1 MHFELLNAS
10 EGAGSTNVVA
20 MPDIAQSLPFC
31 ILLSALGGAI
41 EVAAT
46 AVLAHR
52 EADERKTG
60 KEWGKVAQLMALGCN
75 VALQL
80 VSSIIGNLFS
90 TWYGP
95 VSIVGPIF
103 LSSQLLANM
112 LVFGWLLGLE
122 SFNKDMRIGTYV
134 VVTAVAL
141 LPIVGP
147 TAQDSEDLQELLS
160 TLPSVIW
167 TCINVGSMF
176 VGTAC
181 LLTIDIANLKQSYR
195 MLLLL
200 IVRATAFTVNLT
212 VSKVFVLNVSTAL
225 LAASVLLKVISGA
238 IITYAL
244 VIQSTAVPQ
253 AIFAPLNASA
263 LIFVNAVTGMLIWQD
278 YLVVSSWVGYGCVFV
293 QLVLGNY
300 LLLGDEI
307 DLLSPENRR
316 FGRQEMLRRTGILRL
331 KTRKNEEIQTVANS
345 NYNMFEGE
353 VDDLD
358 CTGEVGDVSGRRARL
373 STTREAWSSVY
384 FSQNDMNHSL
394 HRPTNNI
401 RRTIFAIDGTPSNS
415 FPSSGMC

>member
-1 MHFELLNAS
+1 
-10 EGAGSTNVVA
+10 
-20 MPDIAQSLPFC
+20 MPDIAQSLPIC
-31 ILLSALGGAI
+31 ILLSALGGAV
-41 EVAAT
+41 EVTAT
-46 AVLAHR
+46 AVLAYR
-52 EADERKTG
+52 EADERRTG
-60 KEWGKVAQLMALGCN
+60 KEWGKLAQLTALGCN

-80 VSSIIGNLFS
+80 VSSVVGNLFA

-95 VSIVGPIF
+95 ISIVGPIF

-134 VVTAVAL
+134 VVTAVVL

-147 TAQDSEDLQELLS
+147 TAQDGQNIEELLS
-160 TLPSVIW
+160 TLPSLVW
-167 TCINVGSMF
+167 TCLNVGSMF

-181 LLTIDIANLKQSYR
+181 LLLLDITNLKQSYR
-195 MLLLL
+195 MVLLL

-225 LAASVLLKVISGA
+225 LTVSILLKVTSGG

-244 VIQSTAVPQ
+244 VLQSTNVSQ

-300 LLLGDEI
+300 LLLGEEI

-316 FGRQEMLRRTGILRL
+316 FGRQEMLRRTGILRI
-331 KTRKNEEIQTVANS
+331 KRREGEGEETQVDT

-353 VDDLD
+353 VGDLD
-358 CTGEVGDVSGRRARL
+358 GERGGVPGTIMDRRALL
-373 STTREAWSSVY
+373 SNTKEAWSSVY
-384 FSQNDMNHSL
+384 FSQTDLMQPQSH
-394 HRPTNNI
+394 HRTTNR
-401 RRTIFAIDGTPSNS
+401 RRTIFAIDTVPADVPSPN
-415 FPSSGMC
+415 GLC

>member
-1 MHFELLNAS
+1 
-10 EGAGSTNVVA
+10 
-20 MPDIAQSLPFC
+20 MPDIAQSLPIC
-31 ILLSALGGAI
+31 ILLSALGGAV

-46 AVLAHR
+46 AVLAYR
-52 EADERKTG
+52 EADERRTG
-60 KEWGKVAQLMALGCN
+60 NEWRKLAQSLALGCN

-80 VSSIIGNLFS
+80 VSSIVGNLFA

-95 VSIVGPIF
+95 ISIVGPIF

-112 LVFGWLLGLE
+112 LVFGWMLGLE

-134 VVTAVAL
+134 VVTAVVL

-147 TAQDSEDLQELLS
+147 TAQDGQNVEELLS
-160 TLPSVIW
+160 TLPSLIW
-167 TCINVGSMF
+167 TCLNVGGMF

-181 LLTIDIANLKQSYR
+181 LLLFDIANLKQSYR
-195 MLLLL
+195 MVLLLS
-200 IVRATAFTVNLT
+200 VRATAFTVNLT
-212 VSKVFVLNVSTAL
+212 VSKVFVLNVSVTL
-225 LAASVLLKVISGA
+225 LAVSILLKVLSGA

-244 VIQSTAVPQ
+244 VLQSTSVSQAV
-253 AIFAPLNASA
+253 FAPLNAST

-300 LLLGDEI
+300 LLLGEEI

-316 FGRQEMLRRTGILRL
+316 FGRQEMLRRTGLFRIKR
-331 KTRKNEEIQTVANS
+331 REEGENEVVDA
-345 NYNMFEGE
+345 NYNMFGGE

-358 CTGEVGDVSGRRARL
+358 GERGGFPEANMAVDHRARL

-384 FSQNDMNHSL
+384 FSQHDLMQPSPQH
-394 HRPTNNI
+394 HRTASR
-401 RRTIFAIDGTPSNS
+401 RRTIFAIDNNS
-415 FPSSGMC
+415 PADVSSSSGLC

>member
-1 MHFELLNAS
+1 
-10 EGAGSTNVVA
+10 
-20 MPDIAQSLPFC
+20 MPDIAQSLPLC

-52 EADERKTG
+52 EANERKTG

-80 VSSIIGNLFS
+80 LSSIVGNLFS

-134 VVTAVAL
+134 VVTAVVL

-147 TAQDSEDLQELLS
+147 TAQDGQDVQELLS
-160 TLPSVIW
+160 TLPSLIW
-167 TCINVGSMF
+167 TCVNVGSMF

-181 LLTIDIANLKQSYR
+181 LLTIDISNLKQSHR

-200 IVRATAFTVNLT
+200 IVRATAFTLNLT

-225 LAASVLLKVISGA
+225 LATSVLLKVISGA

-244 VIQSTAVPQ
+244 VIQSTAVSQ
-253 AIFAPLNASA
+253 AIYAPLNASA

-307 DLLSPENRR
+307 DLLSPDNRR

-331 KTRKNEEIQTVANS
+331 NTRQNDEIQTEANS
-345 NYNMFEGE
+345 NYNIFEGE

-358 CTGEVGDVSGRRARL
+358 GTGKGGDVSASNTNNRRARL
-373 STTREAWSSVY
+373 STTKEAWSSVY
-384 FSQNDMNHSL
+384 FSQTDLNHPHSP
-394 HRPTNNI
+394 HRPTNNR
-401 RRTIFAIDGTPSNS
+401 RRTIFAIDDIPSNAFS
-415 FPSSGMC
+415 SSGMC

>member
-1 MHFELLNAS
+1 M
-10 EGAGSTNVVA
+10 
-20 MPDIAQSLPFC
+20 
-31 ILLSALGGAI
+31 
-41 EVAAT
+41 AAT

-60 KEWGKVAQLMALGCN
+60 KEWGKVAQWMALGCN
-75 VALQL
+75 VGLQL
-80 VSSIIGNLFS
+80 VSSIVGNLFS

-112 LVFGWLLGLE
+112 VVFGWYLGLE
-122 SFNKDMRIGTYV
+122 SFNKDMRVGTYV
-134 VVTAVAL
+134 VITAVIL

-147 TAQDSEDLQELLS
+147 TVQDGQDVQQLLG
-160 TLPSVIW
+160 TLPSMIW

-181 LLTIDIANLKQSYR
+181 LLTIDIAKLNQSHR

-225 LAASVLLKVISGA
+225 LATSVLLKVISGA
-238 IITYAL
+238 TITYAL
-244 VIQSTAVPQ
+244 VIQSTAVSQ

-278 YLVVSSWVGYGCVFV
+278 YLVVSSWVGYVCVFV

-307 DLLSPENRR
+307 DLFSPENRR

-331 KTRKNEEIQTVANS
+331 QTRQNEEIQTATNS

-358 CTGEVGDVSGRRARL
+358 GTGEGGGGVSRTSMNNRRAQL
-373 STTREAWSSVY
+373 STTKEAWSSVY
-384 FSQNDMNHSL
+384 FSQSDLNHSL
-394 HRPTNNI
+394 HRPTNSR
-401 RRTIFAIDGTPSNS
+401 RRTIFAIDDTTPPNAFS
-415 FPSSGMC
+415 SSGMC

>member
-1 MHFELLNAS
+1 
-10 EGAGSTNVVA
+10 
-20 MPDIAQSLPFC
+20 
-31 ILLSALGGAI
+31 
-41 EVAAT
+41 
-46 AVLAHR
+46 
-52 EADERKTG
+52 
-60 KEWGKVAQLMALGCN
+60 
-75 VALQL
+75 
-80 VSSIIGNLFS
+80 
-90 TWYGP
+90 
-95 VSIVGPIF
+95 
-103 LSSQLLANM
+103 M
-112 LVFGWLLGLE
+112 L
-122 SFNKDMRIGTYV
+122 
-134 VVTAVAL
+134 
-141 LPIVGP
+141 
-147 TAQDSEDLQELLS
+147 
-160 TLPSVIW
+160 
-167 TCINVGSMF
+167 

-212 VSKVFVLNVSTAL
+212 VSKVFVLNVSTSL

-244 VIQSTAVPQ
+244 VIQSTAVSQ

-331 KTRKNEEIQTVANS
+331 KRTQNEEIQTTANS

-358 CTGEVGDVSGRRARL
+358 GTGEVGDVSGTSMNNRRARL

-401 RRTIFAIDGTPSNS
+401 RRTIFAIDGTQSNS

>member
-1 MHFELLNAS
+1 M
-10 EGAGSTNVVA
+10 
-20 MPDIAQSLPFC
+20 
-31 ILLSALGGAI
+31 
-41 EVAAT
+41 AAT

-80 VSSIIGNLFS
+80 VSSIVGNLFS

-147 TAQDSEDLQELLS
+147 RAQDLEDVQELLS

-225 LAASVLLKVISGA
+225 LAASILLKVISGA

-244 VIQSTAVPQ
+244 VIQSTAVSQ

-331 KTRKNEEIQTVANS
+331 KTRQNEEIQTAANS

-358 CTGEVGDVSGRRARL
+358 GTGEVGDVSGNSMNYRRARL

-384 FSQNDMNHSL
+384 FSQNDTNHSL
-394 HRPTNNI
+394 HRPTNNR
-401 RRTIFAIDGTPSNS
+401 RRTIFSIDGTPSNA
-415 FPSSGMC
+415 FPLSGMC